1 VVYYSYAP
9 IFAVKAELV
18 PHLNEYYL
26 GASPRNADSRLGAL
40 WVLQALSARTGLPVD
55 FPVRKTEHG
64 RPYFEGEGVPDF
76 NLSHAGHLA
85 ACALGTCRVG
95 IDIEEER
102 DSLETEKLAARYFS
116 EREQALLQNAP
127 RPLFFEL
134 WTKKE
139 ALGKYLGEGLTP
151 LLRKDT
157 DALAAAHGVQLF
169 TKRIFLGGRAYTLS
183 VCTAEPPQ
191 FIKI

>member
-85 ACALGTCRVG
+85 ACALGTCRVAH
-95 IDIEEER
+95 DPLEDR
-102 DSLETEKLAARYFS
+102 D
-116 EREQALLQNAP
+116 
-127 RPLFFEL
+127 
-134 WTKKE
+134 
-139 ALGKYLGEGLTP
+139 
-151 LLRKDT
+151 
-157 DALAAAHGVQLF
+157 
-169 TKRIFLGGRAYTLS
+169 
-183 VCTAEPPQ
+183 
-191 FIKI
+191 

>member
-1 VVYYSYAP
+1 
-9 IFAVKAELV
+9 
-18 PHLNEYYL
+18 
-26 GASPRNADSRLGAL
+26 
-40 WVLQALSARTGLPVD
+40 
-55 FPVRKTEHG
+55 
-64 RPYFEGEGVPDF
+64 
-76 NLSHAGHLA
+76 
-85 ACALGTCRVG
+85 VG